1 MHLKSVTV
9 LVRSEKK
16 ELIVVVLTDVPAA
29 GVVLMS
35 AGNG

>member
-1 MHLKSVTV
+1 MHSKSATV

-16 ELIVVVLTDVPAA
+16 EQIVVVLTDVPAA

-35 AGNG
+35 ARNG